1 MASPFASKLE
11 TNYCPLDEEIR
22 EIQTL
27 LVQPASRLQCLDD
40 QLADLRKAI
49 ERLTKERDSLS
60 NYVEAHKALISPA
73 RRLPLDIIQEIFVAC
88 IPTHRNCVMSAREAP
103 VLLGR
108 ICSSWRTI
116 SLLTPRLWCC
126 LHIAQPA
133 GPFYGQ
139 PSFSRALEA
148 TKVAQRLETTKT
160 WLGRSGH
167 CPLSL
172 SVASLADHSQ
182 DPETGSVIHP
192 TTRHILQALI
202 PFAARWQDIK
212 LTVSSSVLDT
222 LFGLTDHDVPM
233 LKKLEIIQHP
243 EVPLQHAQW
252 ELFGLLHGPNISSFN
267 LHGISEN
274 YLAFPIQWDH
284 LTTLSI
290 VGDGWPGPSLMSSVA
305 VEILSRCSRIRT
317 CRFVL
322 NDPPIDS
329 DGEDVLG
336 RHVESPSLHLLH
348 LAGVASAIRYLLR
361 RISFPELRDFGFV
374 PFYGHTDSVTNTTF
388 APLLATSTRLESIHI
403 PLNSLTK
410 STLLELLHRLPF
422 SLTQL
427 RITDGPET
435 WVEPFIPVLDD
446 ETLAALTPSA
456 DNPAVACPS
465 LQEFCIANCSRVSD
479 AALLRFIQ
487 ARMAVQPAASLKRV
501 EIQFDR
507 EIQEDIRADI
517 QPSLDAGLEVSTTY
531 RQPEVWHY
539 SPWQGLDDAPERPL
553 FG

>member
-1 MASPFASKLE
+1 MVSPFASKLG

-22 EIQTL
+22 EIQGL
-27 LVQPASRLQCLDD
+27 IFQSSSRLQRLDD
-40 QLADLRKAI
+40 QLADLQKAI

-60 NYVEAHKALISPA
+60 NYVEAHKSLISPA

-116 SLLTPRLWCC
+116 SLSTPRLWCR
-126 LHIAQPA
+126 LHIAQPTP
-133 GPFYGQ
+133 PFYL
-139 PSFSRALEA
+139 STFSRALEA

-172 SVASLADHSQ
+172 SVASLADDNQ

-192 TTRHILQALI
+192 TTRLILRALI

-222 LFGLTDHDVPM
+222 LFGLTDHDVPI

-243 EVPLQHAQW
+243 EQPLHHVRW

-305 VEILSRCSRIRT
+305 VEILSKCSRVQT

-322 NDPPIDS
+322 NDAPIND
-329 DGEDVLG
+329 DEEDVSG
-336 RHVESPSLHLLH
+336 VEQPSLHSLH
-348 LAGVASAIRYLLR
+348 LADVASAIRYLLR
-361 RISFPELRDFGFV
+361 RISFPALHHFGFV
-374 PFYGHTDSVTNTTF
+374 AFHGDMESVTNNMF
-388 APLLATSTRLESIHI
+388 APLLATSTRLESLRI
-403 PLNSLTK
+403 PLDSFAK
-410 STLLELLHRLPF
+410 STLIDLLHALPF
-422 SLTQL
+422 SLKQL
-427 RITDGPET
+427 RLNGRSDP
-435 WVEPFIPVLDD
+435 WAEPFSPVLDD

-456 DNPAVACPS
+456 SNPSVACPS
-465 LQEFCIANCSRVSD
+465 LRELSITNCTRALSD

-487 ARMAVQPAASLKRV
+487 ARMAVQPSASLKRV
-501 EIQFDR
+501 EIQFNR
-507 EIQEDIRADI
+507 EMEEDIQGDI
-517 QPSLDAGLEVSTTY
+517 QPFLDAGLEVSTTY
-531 RQPEVWHY
+531 KRREVWHY
-539 SPWQGLDDAPERPL
+539 SPWQGLDDAPEGPL